1 MEHEYGIFWFASH
14 TFIFLKICQMVT
26 CPVRGTYNHV
36 GKFFAQQ
43 GIKAFKL
50 ASRAIFAIAKF
61 L

>member
-1 MEHEYGIFWFASH
+1 MEYEDDSFWFPSH
-14 TFIFLKICQMVT
+14 TFIFLKICQMII

-36 GKFFAQQ
+36 GTFFAQQ

-50 ASRAIFAIAKF
+50 ASRAIFAIAKS

>member
-1 MEHEYGIFWFASH
+1 MKYEHDIFWFVSH
-14 TFIFLKICQMVT
+14 TFIFLKICQMII

-36 GKFFAQQ
+36 GKSFAQQ

-50 ASRAIFAIAKF
+50 ASRAIFAIAKS